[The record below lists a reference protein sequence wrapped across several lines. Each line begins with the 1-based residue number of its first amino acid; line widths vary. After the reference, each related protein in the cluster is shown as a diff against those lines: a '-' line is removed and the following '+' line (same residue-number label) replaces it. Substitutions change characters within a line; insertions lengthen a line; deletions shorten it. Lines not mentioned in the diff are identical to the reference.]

1 MCPGLMYEIYC
12 LYEIGL
18 VVPTADQT
26 KGCLSSESF
35 TVPSHSTAADQNL
48 TTYMSQVIV
57 APE

>member
-1 MCPGLMYEIYC
+1 MCRGLMYEIYC

-26 KGCLSSESF
+26 EGCLSSESSP
-35 TVPSHSTAADQNL
+35 VPNHSTAADQNL
-48 TTYMSQVIV
+48 ATNMSQVIV